1 MENLYNTKAGDVLP
15 DFQKFLLEKKLAPEK
30 NVFFY
35 ALWASKFFNY
45 ARKKQIPSDEYQENA
60 VIEFLEALKSD
71 PNVSDRQIRQAND
84 AIRLYYFHHR
94 VLKPGN
100 LSSFNILSAI

>member
-1 MENLYNTKAGDVLP
+1 MEKLYDTKASDVLS
-15 DFQKFLLEKKLAPEK
+15 DFQKFLVEKKLAPEK

-45 ARKKQIPSDEYQENA
+45 ARKKQISSDEYRENT

-71 PNVSDRQIRQAND
+71 SNVSDWQIRQAT
-84 AIRLYYFHHR
+84 RCS
-94 VLKPGN
+94 G
-100 LSSFNILSAI
+100 S